1 MICYTIHV
9 RYENS
14 CESLKYERVDIVIA
28 ENITF
33 LRKRAKLTQEEL
45 AEQINVSRQAVA
57 KWEKGEAVPDVY
69 NCAALADVFD
79 VTVDEL
85 ISKQDDEFGLGVPP
99 KGKYFFGVVKVGERG
114 QIVIPKKASDVFK
127 IEAGDSLIV
136 VGDEERGIAIVPQKS
151 VFNFLGMTNIFGK
164 DKKK

>member
-1 MICYTIHV
+1 MKGWIIM
-9 RYENS
+9 
-14 CESLKYERVDIVIA
+14 IA
-28 ENITF
+28 ENIVS

-69 NCAALADVFD
+69 NCAALADVFG
-79 VTVDEL
+79 VSVDEL
-85 ISKQDDEFGLGVPP
+85 IAKHDDEFGLGVPP

-114 QIVIPKKASDVFK
+114 QIVIPKKAREVFR

-136 VGDEERGIAIVPQKS
+136 VGDEERGIAVVPQKS
-151 VFNFLGMTNIFGK
+151 IFNFMNLANIFGK
-164 DKKK
+164 DKK